1 MTALDSLIERLP
13 RTSLIVG
20 KGGVGKTT
28 CAVGVAAILARRG
41 ESVLLLST
49 DPAAALSEVIGA
61 PVGTTAAPVASVPGL
76 DARQLAASELR
87 RDFLDRWRDVIAE
100 IIDRGTY
107 LDRGD
112 VDGLV
117 DAALPGADEIFAL
130 LALADTLA
138 DPSSAY
144 SRIVVDTAPT
154 GHTLRLLALPDTFR
168 ALVAMLDEMQDKHRF
183 MVRALTHRYR
193 RDRADDFIDEMR
205 SRIDRFRA
213 NLVDSAALA
222 AVVVTRDE
230 PLVIAETERYIEELS
245 TLRIRV
251 AGVIVNATDR
261 HRSSHVLRA
270 SIPQYTTPRVDPPR
284 DLQATAALLSQLR
297 VLSAAARPQA
307 GTRPSR
313 RAATRPQ
320 AGTRPSRPIAEQLAR
335 SLTIVGGKG
344 GVGKST
350 IACALAISAADES
363 DGDVLLVS
371 TDPAPSIAD
380 ALGETGAPWSQSDAE
395 HTVDGVSGL
404 VARQMDA
411 AATFARLRDEYQDR
425 IDAMFDAIVRRGV
438 DADRDRRIM
447 RELLALAP
455 PGIDELFA
463 LSLLGDA
470 IFERRF
476 THVIV
481 DPAPTGHLLR
491 LLEMP
496 AIALDWTHRLMRL
509 MLKYRE
515 AVGLGA
521 AAEELLSFAKRTREL
536 DALLHDA
543 GRSGVLIAA
552 LDEPVV
558 RAETARLAE
567 AIEALGVSV
576 IGVTWNRVTIAVSP
590 LPESSAPR
598 QFCADY
604 VSPPPIGVTALRAW
618 ARSWRELSPV
628 R

>member
-1 MTALDSLIERLP
+1 VTALDSFIERLP

-28 CAVGVAAILARRG
+28 CAVGLAVTLARRG
-41 ESVLLLST
+41 ETVLLLST
-49 DPAAALSEVIGA
+49 DPAAALADVIGTPIETIAA
-61 PVGTTAAPVASVPGL
+61 PVGSVPGL

-87 RDFLDRWRDVIAE
+87 RDFLGQWRDVIAE

-107 LDRGD
+107 LDRDD

-130 LALADTLA
+130 LALADILS
-138 DPSSAY
+138 DPSAGY
-144 SRIVVDTAPT
+144 QRIVVDTAPT

-168 ALVAMLDEMQDKHRF
+168 ALLAMLDEMQDKHRF

-193 RDRADDFIDEMR
+193 RDRADEFIDEMR
-205 SRIDRFRA
+205 ARVDRLRKT
-213 NLVDSAALA
+213 LSDPSALA

-230 PLVIAETERYIEELS
+230 PLVVAETSRYIEQL
-245 TLRIRV
+245 TALRIRV
-251 AGVIVNATDR
+251 AGTIVNAADPAAKAAGFDTT
-261 HRSSHVLRA
+261 SSYVV
-270 SIPQYTTPRVDPPR
+270 PRVDPPR
-284 DLQATAALLSQLR
+284 GADAAAEALSMLREGGKQRRPKQIPRRRTAASTG
-297 VLSAAARPQA
+297 AAVSVSELVRP
-307 GTRPSR
+307 
-313 RAATRPQ
+313 
-320 AGTRPSRPIAEQLAR
+320 
-335 SLTIVGGKG
+335 LTIVGGKG

-350 IACALAISAADES
+350 IACALAIAAADDDS
-363 DGDVLLVS
+363 GRVLLVS

-380 ALGETGAPWSQSDAE
+380 ALGWDGQAEGDRE
-395 HTVDGVSGL
+395 HTVDGVPGL

-447 RELLALAP
+447 RELLSLAP

-470 IFERRF
+470 LFDRRF
-476 THVIV
+476 ARVIV

-515 AVGLGA
+515 ATGLGA
-521 AAEELLSFAKRTREL
+521 AAEELLAFAKRTRAL
-536 DALLHDA
+536 DALLRDPERA
-543 GRSGVLIAA
+543 GVVIAS

-558 RAETARLAE
+558 RAETSRLAH
-567 AIEALGVSV
+567 AIAGLGVDV
-576 IGVTWNRVTIAVSP
+576 IGILWNRVAIPVSP

-604 VSPPPIGVTALRAW
+604 ASPPPIGVPALRAW
-618 ARSWRELSPV
+618 SRSWREMTPD

>member
-1 MTALDSLIERLP
+1 VTALDSLIEHLP

-28 CAVGVAAILARRG
+28 CAAGLAIAFARRG

-49 DPAAALSEVIGA
+49 DPAAALTEVMGVPIGIE
-61 PVGTTAAPVASVPGL
+61 AAPVAAVSGL
-76 DARQLAASELR
+76 DARQLAAGELR
-87 RDFLDRWRDVIAE
+87 RDFLERWREVIAA

-107 LDRGD
+107 LDRAD

-130 LALADTLA
+130 LAVADILAD
-138 DPSSAY
+138 SSSRY
-144 SRIVVDTAPT
+144 RRIVVDTAPT
-154 GHTLRLLALPDTFR
+154 GHTLRLLALPHTFS
-168 ALVAMLDEMQDKHRF
+168 ALLAMLDEMQDKHRF

-193 RDRADDFIDEMR
+193 RDRADEFIDDMR
-205 SRIDRFRA
+205 SRVDRLRTTLA
-213 NLVDSAALA
+213 DPAALA
-222 AVVVTRDE
+222 AIVVAREE
-230 PLVIAETERYIEELS
+230 PLVVAETARYIRELS
-245 TLRIRV
+245 ALRIRV
-251 AGVIVNATDR
+251 AAVIVNAAISAKAGVSIGESLPTYVIPRIEPPRGVDALAKTLSR
-261 HRSSHVLRA
+261 LRA
-270 SIPQYTTPRVDPPR
+270 IPPG
-284 DLQATAALLSQLR
+284 AT
-297 VLSAAARPQA
+297 
-307 GTRPSR
+307 R
-313 RAATRPQ
+313 RASKGRAPLG
-320 AGTRPSRPIAEQLAR
+320 ASRPRGKAAVADLVR
-335 SLTIVGGKG
+335 PLTIVGGKG

-350 IACALAISAADES
+350 IACALAIAAADEGT
-363 DGDVLLVS
+363 GDVLLVS

-380 ALGETGAPWSQSDAE
+380 ALGETDAAWGDGE
-395 HTVDGVSGL
+395 RLVEGVSGL

-411 AATFARLRDEYQDR
+411 AAAFARLRDEYQDR

-447 RELLALAP
+447 RNLLSLAP

-470 IFERRF
+470 LFDGRF

-496 AIALDWTHRLMRL
+496 ALALDWTHRLMRL

-515 AVGLGA
+515 AVGLGT
-521 AAEELLSFAKRTREL
+521 AAEELLAFAKRTRAL
-536 DALLHDA
+536 DALIHDA
-543 GRSGVLIAA
+543 DRAGVLIAA

-567 AIEALGVSV
+567 AIDALGIAV
-576 IGVTWNRVTIAVSP
+576 IGVVWNRVTNAVSP
-590 LPESSAPR
+590 LPESNAR
-598 QFCADY
+598 RHFCADNA
-604 VSPPPIGVTALRAW
+604 SPSPIGVDALRAW
-618 ARSWRELSPV
+618 SRSWHEMKSV

>member
-1 MTALDSLIERLP
+1 VTALDSLIERLP

-28 CAVGVAAILARRG
+28 CAVGLSVCLARRG
-41 ESVLLLST
+41 ESVLLVST
-49 DPAAALSEVIGA
+49 DPAAALGEVIGA
-61 PVGTTAAPVASVPGL
+61 PVETTASAVDSVSGL
-76 DARQLAASELR
+76 AGRQLSASELR
-87 RDFLDRWRDVIAE
+87 RDFLERWRDVIAE

-117 DAALPGADEIFAL
+117 DAALPGADEIFAI
-130 LALADTLA
+130 LALADILA
-138 DPSSAY
+138 DPSTGY
-144 SRIVVDTAPT
+144 DRIVVDTAPT

-193 RDRADDFIDEMR
+193 RDRADEFIADMR
-205 SRIDRFRA
+205 SRIDRLRGILA
-213 NLVDSAALA
+213 DRTALC
-222 AVVVTRDE
+222 AVLVTRDE
-230 PLVIAETERYIEELS
+230 PLVIAESSRYVEQLAA
-245 TLRIRV
+245 LRIHV
-251 AGVIVNATDR
+251 AGVIVNAAGERTDLSLLDPSLPR
-261 HRSSHVLRA
+261 YIV
-270 SIPQYTTPRVDPPR
+270 PRVDPPR
-284 DLQATAALLSQLR
+284 GVDATAAALLMMREPRGRQQGKP
-297 VLSAAARPQA
+297 AARHRERIVPPA
-307 GTRPSR
+307 PG
-313 RAATRPQ
+313 RAASDLVR
-320 AGTRPSRPIAEQLAR
+320 E
-335 SLTIVGGKG
+335 LTIVGGKG

-350 IACALAISAADES
+350 IACALAIAAADERA
-363 DGDVLLVS
+363 GDVLLVS

-380 ALGETGAPWSQSDAE
+380 ALGETAGDWVQSDTE
-395 HTVDGVSGL
+395 HAVDGVSGL

-411 AATFARLRDEYQDR
+411 AATFARVRVEYQDR
-425 IDAMFDAIVRRGV
+425 IDAMFDAIVRHGV

-447 RELLALAP
+447 RELLSLAP

-463 LSLLGDA
+463 LSLLGEA
-470 IFERRF
+470 LFERRYAR
-476 THVIV
+476 VVV

-521 AAEELLSFAKRTREL
+521 AAEELLAFAKRTRAL

-543 GRSGVLIAA
+543 SRAGVLIAA

-558 RAETARLAE
+558 RAETSRLAA
-567 AIEALGVSV
+567 AIDALGVSV
-576 IGVTWNRVTIAVSP
+576 IGVVWNRVTIAPSP

-598 QFCADY
+598 HFCADY
-604 VSPPPIGVTALRAW
+604 ASPPPIGVSALRAW
-618 ARSWRELSPV
+618 SRSWRELTPV

>member
-1 MTALDSLIERLP
+1 MTALDSLIEQLP

-28 CAVGVAAILARRG
+28 CAVGLAVTLARRG

-49 DPAAALSEVIGA
+49 DPAAALSEVTGS
-61 PVGTTAAPVASVPGL
+61 PVRTTAAPVASVPRL
-76 DARQLAASELR
+76 DARQLAATELR

-107 LDRGD
+107 LDRSD

-138 DPSSAY
+138 DPSAAY
-144 SRIVVDTAPT
+144 QRIVVDTAPT

-168 ALVAMLDEMQDKHRF
+168 ALLAMLDEMQDKHRF

-205 SRIDRFRA
+205 SRIDRLRGILA
-213 NLVDSAALA
+213 DPASLA
-222 AVVVTRDE
+222 AVVVMRDE
-230 PLVIAETERYIEELS
+230 PMVIAETSRYVEELAR
-245 TLRIRV
+245 LRIRV
-251 AGVIVNATDR
+251 AGVIVNAADATADL
-261 HRSSHVLRA
+261 SALGA
-270 SIPQYTTPRVDPPR
+270 SVANYVVPRVEPPR
-284 DLQATAALLSQLR
+284 GVDAATAALSMMRERPTARTTKQSKKPR
-297 VLSAAARPQA
+297 ASSAASASGLETSIAGLVRP
-307 GTRPSR
+307 
-313 RAATRPQ
+313 
-320 AGTRPSRPIAEQLAR
+320 
-335 SLTIVGGKG
+335 LTIVGGKG

-350 IACALAISAADES
+350 IACALAIAAADE
-363 DGDVLLVS
+363 DAGDVLLVS

-380 ALGETGAPWSQSDAE
+380 ALGETEAAWARGDRE
-395 HTVDGVSGL
+395 HIVEGVPGL

-411 AATFARLRDEYQDR
+411 AAAFARLRDEYQDR
-425 IDAMFDAIVRRGV
+425 IDGMFDAIVRRGV

-470 IFERRF
+470 LFERRF
-476 THVIV
+476 GRVVV

-521 AAEELLSFAKRTREL
+521 AAEELLAFAKRTREL

-543 GRSGVLIAA
+543 VRSGVLIAA

-558 RAETARLAE
+558 RAETSRLAA
-567 AIEALGVSV
+567 AIDALGVGV
-576 IGVTWNRVTIAVSP
+576 IGIAWNRVTIAVPP
-590 LPESSAPR
+590 LPESRAPR

-604 VSPPPIGVTALRAW
+604 VSPPPIGVAALRAW
-618 ARSWRELSPV
+618 GRSWREMARV
-628 R
+628 N

>member
-28 CAVGVAAILARRG
+28 CAVGLAVTLARRG
-41 ESVLLLST
+41 QSVLLLST
-49 DPAAALSEVIGA
+49 DPAAALSEVIGS
-61 PVGTTAAPVASVPGL
+61 PVATTAGLVTSVPGL

-87 RDFLDRWRDVIAE
+87 SDFLDRWRDVIAE

-107 LDRGD
+107 LDRSD

-138 DPSSAY
+138 DPSAAY
-144 SRIVVDTAPT
+144 QRIVVDTAPT

-168 ALVAMLDEMQDKHRF
+168 ALLAMLDEMQDKHRF

-205 SRIDRFRA
+205 SRIDRLRGILA
-213 NLVDSAALA
+213 DPASLA
-222 AVVVTRDE
+222 AVVIMRDE
-230 PLVIAETERYIEELS
+230 PMVITETTRYLEELA

-251 AGVIVNATDR
+251 AGVIVNAVDATADL
-261 HRSSHVLRA
+261 SALGASVANYVL
-270 SIPQYTTPRVDPPR
+270 PRVEPPR
-284 DLQATAALLSQLR
+284 GVDAATAALSR
-297 VLSAAARPQA
+297 MRERRPAR
-307 GTRPSR
+307 
-313 RAATRPQ
+313 ATRQSKKPRAPSAPSPSGLEGSI
-320 AGTRPSRPIAEQLAR
+320 AGLVRP
-335 SLTIVGGKG
+335 LTIVGGKG

-350 IACALAISAADES
+350 VACALAIAASDE
-363 DGDVLLVS
+363 DAGDVLLVS

-380 ALGETGAPWSQSDAE
+380 ALGETGAAWAQGDRE
-395 HTVDGVSGL
+395 HTVEGASCL

-411 AATFARLRDEYQDR
+411 AAAFARLRDEYQDR

-438 DADRDRRIM
+438 DVDRDRRIM

-470 IFERRF
+470 LFDRRF
-476 THVIV
+476 ARVIV

-521 AAEELLSFAKRTREL
+521 AAEELLGFAKRTREL

-558 RAETARLAE
+558 RAETSRLAA
-567 AIEALGVSV
+567 AIDALGVAV
-576 IGVTWNRVTIAVSP
+576 IGVVWNRVTIAAPP
-590 LPESSAPR
+590 LPESRAPR

-604 VSPPPIGVTALRAW
+604 VSPPPIGVAALRAW
-618 ARSWRELSPV
+618 GRSWREMERVS
-628 R
+628 

>member
-1 MTALDSLIERLP
+1 VTALDSLVERLP

-28 CAVGVAAILARRG
+28 CAVGLAVTFARRG
-41 ESVLLLST
+41 ESVILLST
-49 DPAAALSEVIGA
+49 DPAAALSEVTGS

-107 LDRGD
+107 LDRAD

-138 DPSSAY
+138 DPSATY
-144 SRIVVDTAPT
+144 RRIVVDTAPT

-168 ALVAMLDEMQDKHRF
+168 ALLAMLDQMQDKHRF

-205 SRIDRFRA
+205 VRIDRLREILA
-213 NLVDSAALA
+213 DPASLA
-222 AVVVTRDE
+222 AIVVMRDE
-230 PLVIAETERYIEELS
+230 PMVIAETKRYLEALT

-251 AGVIVNATDR
+251 AAVIVNAADAKAE
-261 HRSSHVLRA
+261 SSALAA
-270 SIPQYTTPRVDPPR
+270 SLASYVVPRVEPPR
-284 DLQATAALLSQLR
+284 GVDAAAAALSMMR
-297 VLSAAARPQA
+297 EPRSP
-307 GTRPSR
+307 
-313 RAATRPQ
+313 RAAKRAEKERVSSATFPSGSAGSIAGLVRP
-320 AGTRPSRPIAEQLAR
+320 
-335 SLTIVGGKG
+335 LTIVGGKG

-350 IACALAISAADES
+350 IACALAIAAADENA
-363 DGDVLLVS
+363 GDILLVS

-380 ALGETGAPWSQSDAE
+380 ALGETGAAWAQADAE
-395 HTVDGVSGL
+395 HAVEGVRGL

-411 AATFARLRDEYQDR
+411 AAAFARLRDEYQDR
-425 IDAMFDAIVRRGV
+425 IDGMFEAILRRGV
-438 DADRDRRIM
+438 DVDRDRRIM
-447 RELLALAP
+447 RELLSLAP

-521 AAEELLSFAKRTREL
+521 AAEELLAFAKRTREL

-543 GRSGVLIAA
+543 DRSGVLIAS

-558 RAETARLAE
+558 RAETSRLAA
-567 AIEALGVSV
+567 AIAALGVDV
-576 IGVTWNRVTIAVSP
+576 IGIAWNRVTIAVSP
-590 LPESSAPR
+590 LPESRAPR
-598 QFCADY
+598 QFCADH
-604 VSPPPIGVTALRAW
+604 VSPPPIGVAALRAW
-618 ARSWRELSPV
+618 GRSWREMTPV
-628 R
+628 S